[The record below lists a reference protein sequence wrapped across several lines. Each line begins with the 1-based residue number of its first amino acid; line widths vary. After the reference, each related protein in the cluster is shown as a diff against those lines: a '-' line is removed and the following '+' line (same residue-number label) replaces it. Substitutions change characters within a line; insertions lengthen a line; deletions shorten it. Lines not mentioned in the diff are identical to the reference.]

1 MLKNWGLRLTESIQ
15 GIRIDFYLNQTNFTP
30 DKITLEADTSNS
42 KSGLTIAPATI
53 AGQKSVTLDADGS
66 SYCFQLEP
74 NADTFQLQYDSDS
87 TATTST
93 TNGIRNSSSQTQ
105 TSSIDISEG
114 IEFTESVSSGILS
127 TTEKV
132 SFAEG
137 WSNAWTRMKEVDSSQ
152 TESTSKSTVLK

>member
-1 MLKNWGLRLTESIQ
+1 M
-15 GIRIDFYLNQTNFTP
+15 
-30 DKITLEADTSNS
+30 
-42 KSGLTIAPATI
+42 
-53 AGQKSVTLDADGS
+53 DADGS
-66 SYCFQLEP
+66 SYCFQFEP

-87 TATTST
+87 TATAST

-127 TTEKV
+127 ATEKV

-137 WSNAWTRMKEVDSSQ
+137 WSNAWTRMKEVDFSQ
-152 TESTSKSTVLK
+152 TENTSKSTGLKQTLTIAPGTVSKNSE